1 MGEGLLGLDKSYDI
15 KLNTIK
21 LLFTAGIIPQPEF
34 SLYLDPDYKWDLV
47 SNINILN
54 LEVNKLFS

>member
-21 LLFTAGIIPQPEF
+21 LLFKAGIIPQPEF
-34 SLYLDPDYKWDLV
+34 SLYLE
-47 SNINILN
+47 LN
-54 LEVNKLFS
+54 YIKAIQFLN